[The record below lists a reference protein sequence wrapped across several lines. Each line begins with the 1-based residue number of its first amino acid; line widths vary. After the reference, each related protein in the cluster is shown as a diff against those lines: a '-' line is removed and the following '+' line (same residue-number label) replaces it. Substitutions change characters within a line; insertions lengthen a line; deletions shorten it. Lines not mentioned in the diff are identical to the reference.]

1 MSGLLSQVGSKYRE
15 ELKKNLCIFGKSRGN
30 NSGKRELVQNLHRFN
45 TCVYVEQLVQKMHGL
60 GDFWDWDD
68 ENEWDGKGKRVM
80 LKCGCGIY

>member
-45 TCVYVEQLVQKMHGL
+45 TCVYVEQLVQKMHRL
-60 GDFWDWDD
+60 GDFWGGMVKMSGM
-68 ENEWDGKGKRVM
+68 EKGRG
-80 LKCGCGIY
+80 LC

>member
-15 ELKKNLCIFGKSRGN
+15 ELKKNLCIFGKSL
-30 NSGKRELVQNLHRFN
+30 GKYYWKKGTSAKSAQVNI
-45 TCVYVEQLVQKMHGL
+45 CVYVGQLVQKMHEL

-68 ENEWDGKGKRVM
+68 ENEWVGKGKKVM

>member
-45 TCVYVEQLVQKMHGL
+45 TCVYVEQLVQKVHRL
-60 GDFWDWDD
+60 GDFLGWDG